1 MGSLVKAYNQLDV
14 GGHGEAALADAKRV
28 AAWLVRT
35 MRRVQ
40 AAPTN
45 DVATKNGERGLQKS
59 MDGAGAQR
67 AGEEQEQ
74 FALFYPPAVQQKR
87 QQQGQQHL
95 SMEEQATAAY
105 AFSLLAAL
113 HTDSNSA
120 AANGGYVA
128 LYLHSVLYGYSTPT
142 RACVR
147 ACSNSAQVGAAAA
160 AAAAAAAT
168 GRSHGHESLTRL
180 LVLDVWLC

>member
-45 DVATKNGERGLQKS
+45 DVATKNGERGLRKS
-59 MDGAGAQR
+59 MDGTGAQR

-74 FALFYPPAVQQKR
+74 FALFYPPAVQQKQQR
-87 QQQGQQHL
+87 QQQQGQQHL

-113 HTDSNSA
+113 HTDSNGA

-128 LYLHSVLYGYSTPT
+128 LYLHSVLY
-142 RACVR
+142 
-147 ACSNSAQVGAAAA
+147 
-160 AAAAAAAT
+160 
-168 GRSHGHESLTRL
+168 
-180 LVLDVWLC
+180 